1 MDIKKIFWGCFIFL
15 LFALPAK
22 GQNQHAAQVQNYL
35 DSVRLACG
43 FPAIRAS
50 VISGGQAPY
59 TVVSGYAN
67 VEKQTPLKANDLL
80 LSGSAPKLFYAT
92 LTLLLMEEGRLDLD
106 DKLEKY
112 IGKRP
117 WYRRLPN
124 AQDITLRHLLNH
136 TAGVPEY
143 YELGDFMKRL
153 RSEPDKNWTLEELV
167 AYALDQAPLNKAGE
181 KFGYA
186 DTHYLLLGMALEQ
199 VLGGSVYPEI
209 KRRILKPL
217 GMRHTKPSDSR
228 RIKGLA
234 CGYSMPDSP
243 FGFSGAT
250 IRNGLFVINPQM
262 EQMGGGYVSTT
273 ADWVRFIHG
282 LMNGKILSAKS
293 LEIMKTGV
301 VAPITSKDDRYG
313 MGMQIRPSPKGT
325 GFGHGGWFP
334 GYLTEVEYFPEAGL
348 AIAIQFNTDDF
359 KRLNGHPRKY
369 TLALLKILTE
379 KR

>member
-1 MDIKKIFWGCFIFL
+1 MHIQKAFLRCFTCL
-15 LFALPAK
+15 LFALPAM
-22 GQNQHAAQVQNYL
+22 GQNQQAANIQNYL
-35 DSVRLACG
+35 DSVRQACG

-50 VISGGQAPY
+50 VISDGRAPY
-59 TVVSGYAN
+59 TVVSGYAIL
-67 VEKQTPLKANDLL
+67 ETQTPLKANDLL
-80 LSGSAPKLFYAT
+80 LSGSTPKMFYAT
-92 LTLLLMEEGRLDLD
+92 LALLLMEEGRLMLD

-112 IGKRP
+112 IGERL
-117 WYRRLPN
+117 WYSRLPN
-124 AQDITLRHLLNH
+124 AQDITLRQLLNH

-153 RSEPDKNWTLEELV
+153 REEPDKNWTLDELV
-167 AYALDQAPLNKAGE
+167 AYVLDQAPLNKAGE

-186 DTHYLLLGMALEQ
+186 DTHYLLLGMAMEKI
-199 VLGGSVYPEI
+199 LGGSVYPEI
-209 KRRILKPL
+209 KRRILKPM

-243 FGFSGAT
+243 FGFSGAM
-250 IRNGLFVINPQM
+250 IRDGLFVINPQM

-334 GYLTEVEYFPEAGL
+334 GYLTEVEYFPEAGI

-359 KRLNGHPRKY
+359 KQLNGHPRKY

>member
-1 MDIKKIFWGCFIFL
+1 M
-15 LFALPAK
+15 
-22 GQNQHAAQVQNYL
+22 GQNQQVASIQFYL
-35 DSVRLACG
+35 DSVRQACG
-43 FPAIRAS
+43 FPAIRAT
-50 VISGGQAPY
+50 VLSGNQAPV

-67 VEKQTPLKANDLL
+67 LETKTPLKANDLL
-80 LSGSAPKLFYAT
+80 LSGSTPKMFYAT
-92 LTLLLMEEGRLDLD
+92 LALLLMEEGRLNLE

-112 IGKRP
+112 IGERA
-117 WYRRLPN
+117 WYGRLPN
-124 AQDITLRHLLNH
+124 APDITLRHLLNH

-153 RSEPDKNWTLEELV
+153 REEPDNNWTLDALV
-167 AYALDQAPLNKAGE
+167 AYVLDQSPLNKAGE
-181 KFGYA
+181 KFSYA
-186 DTHYLLLGMALEQ
+186 DTHYLLLGMALEKI
-199 VLGGSVYPEI
+199 LGDSVYPEI

-228 RIKGLA
+228 RIKGLV
-234 CGYSMPDSP
+234 CGYSMPNSP

-250 IRNGLFVINPQM
+250 IRDGLFVINPQI

-301 VAPITSKDDRYG
+301 VAPITSAEDQYG
-313 MGMQIRPSPKGT
+313 LGLQIRPSPKGT

-334 GYLTEVEYFPEAGL
+334 GYLTEVEYFPEAGV
-348 AIAIQFNTDDF
+348 AIALQFNTDDV
-359 KRLNGHPRKY
+359 KQLRGHPRKY
-369 TLALLKILTE
+369 TLALLKRLTE
-379 KR
+379 KW

>member
-1 MDIKKIFWGCFIFL
+1 MNIKKTFWGCL
-15 LFALPAK
+15 LVLFALPAM
-22 GQNQHAAQVQNYL
+22 GQNQQVASIQFYL
-35 DSVRLACG
+35 DSVRQACG
-43 FPAIRAS
+43 FPAIRAT
-50 VISGGQAPY
+50 VLSGNQAPV

-67 VEKQTPLKANDLL
+67 LETKTPLKANDLL
-80 LSGSAPKLFYAT
+80 LSGSTPKMFYAT
-92 LTLLLMEEGRLDLD
+92 LALLLMEEGRLNLE

-112 IGKRP
+112 IGERA
-117 WYRRLPN
+117 WYGRLPN
-124 AQDITLRHLLNH
+124 APDITLRHLLNH

-153 RSEPDKNWTLEELV
+153 REEPDNNWTLDALV
-167 AYALDQAPLNKAGE
+167 AYVLDQSPLNKAGE
-181 KFGYA
+181 KFSYA
-186 DTHYLLLGMALEQ
+186 DTHYLLLGMALEKI
-199 VLGGSVYPEI
+199 LGDSVYPEI

-228 RIKGLA
+228 RIKGLV
-234 CGYSMPDSP
+234 CGYSMPNSP

-250 IRNGLFVINPQM
+250 IRDGLFVINPQI

-301 VAPITSKDDRYG
+301 VAPITSAEDQYG
-313 MGMQIRPSPKGT
+313 LGLQIRPSPKGT

-334 GYLTEVEYFPEAGL
+334 GYLTEVEYFPEAGV
-348 AIAIQFNTDDF
+348 AIALQFNTDDV
-359 KRLNGHPRKY
+359 KQLRGHPRKY
-369 TLALLKILTE
+369 TLALLKRLTE
-379 KR
+379 KW

>member
-1 MDIKKIFWGCFIFL
+1 MNFKKAFFCSITGL
-15 LFALPAK
+15 LFALPATS
-22 GQNQHAAQVQNYL
+22 QNQQTALVLHYL

-43 FPAIRAS
+43 FPAIRATF
-50 VISGGQAPY
+50 IYKDQAPV
-59 TVVSGYAN
+59 TVVSGYAD
-67 VEKQTPLKANDLL
+67 VEKQTPLKGNDLL
-80 LSGSAPKLFYAT
+80 LSGSTPKMFYAT
-92 LTLLLMEEGRLDLD
+92 LALLLMEEGRLNVD
-106 DKLEKY
+106 DKLETY
-112 IGKRP
+112 LGGRS
-117 WYRRLPN
+117 WFDRLPN
-124 AQDITLRHLLNH
+124 ARDITLRQLLNH

-153 RSEPDKNWTLEELV
+153 REEPDKNWTLEELV
-167 AYALDQAPLNKAGE
+167 AYALDQSPLNKAGE

-186 DTHYLLLGMALEQ
+186 DTHYLLLGMALEKI
-199 VLGGSVYPEI
+199 LDGSVYPEI

-217 GMRHTKPSDSR
+217 GMRHTKVSDSR

-234 CGYSMPDSP
+234 CGYSMPNSP

-250 IRNGLFVINPQM
+250 IRDGLFVINPQM

-301 VAPITSKDDRYG
+301 VAPITSAQDQYG
-313 MGMQIRPSPKGT
+313 LGLQIRPSPKGT

-334 GYLTEVEYFPEAGL
+334 GYLTEVEYFPEAGV
-348 AIAIQFNTDDF
+348 AIALQFNTDDF
-359 KRLNGHPRKY
+359 KQLRGHPRKY
-369 TLALLKILTE
+369 TLALLKILTN
-379 KR
+379 